1 MIIKR
6 VLEENNK
13 SRFNLIYKPE
23 KFKSYAVKALK
34 FTELISK
41 KHYFRASRKQIHKP
55 NGLKFEI

>member
-23 KFKSYAVKALK
+23 KFKSYAVKALT
-34 FTELISK
+34 FTELITK
-41 KHYFRASRKQIHKP
+41 KHYFRASRKQIHKL
-55 NGLKFEI
+55 NGLKF